1 MKNVYQVTQGC
12 THCGTCIILCP
23 AKAIVIDRAGA
34 HIDPAKCRGCGICA
48 MNCASEAITE
58 SEGEK

>member
-1 MKNVYQVTQGC
+1 MRTFQVTQGC

-23 AKAIVIDRAGA
+23 ARAITMDREGA
-34 HIDPAKCRGCGICA
+34 HIDETKCRGCGLCE

-58 SEGEK
+58 SEEKK